1 MKLIGKLVAFL
12 LVFSLLF
19 VCLRVYSGYE
29 QVILM
34 ADLEDIGGV
43 PWLYSAVCLIFTILA
58 GFIIQSQWNHWNS
71 LVGAVKG
78 EVSALHQLWF
88 WSAYFPTEVQAKA
101 RTAIRHYLATTLKE
115 EWGQRREEE
124 SDAASQALASIRES
138 VSEMFERPEF
148 MVTAFSMFSDV
159 LRHRENRLHFS
170 HTPMPTILKSTVLS
184 ADGLVIAL
192 SLLIGVK
199 HMWLDYLFTMSIAL
213 LAFSVYLVL
222 DDLDSP
228 LRPGLWHLTPED
240 YQRLLTKFELG
251 SKKWTPSA

>member
-1 MKLIGKLVAFL
+1 MKLIAKFVVFL
-12 LVFSLLF
+12 LLFSLLF
-19 VCLRVYSGYE
+19 LLLRIYSSYD

-43 PWLYSAVCLIFTILA
+43 PWLYSAVCLIFSILA
-58 GFIIQSQWNHWNS
+58 GFIIQSQWGHWNT

-88 WSAYFPTEVQAKA
+88 WSAYFPAEVQMKT
-101 RTAIRHYLATTLKE
+101 RTAIRHYLSTTLKE
-115 EWGQRREEE
+115 EWGPTAEEE
-124 SDAASQALASIRES
+124 SDAAGQALASIRES

-159 LRHRENRLHFS
+159 LRHRENRLHYS
-170 HTPMPTILKSTVLS
+170 HRPMPKALKSTVLL
-184 ADGLVIAL
+184 ADVLVIGL
-192 SLLIGVK
+192 SLLIGVR
-199 HMWLDYLFTMSIAL
+199 HMWLDYIFTLSIAL

-240 YQRLLTKFELG
+240 YQRLLTKL
-251 SKKWTPSA
+251 K

>member
-1 MKLIGKLVAFL
+1 MKLIAKFVVFL
-12 LVFSLLF
+12 LLFSLLF
-19 VCLRVYSGYE
+19 LLLRIYSGYD

-43 PWLYSAVCLIFTILA
+43 PWLYSAVCLIFSILA
-58 GFIIQSQWNHWNS
+58 GFIIQSQWGHWNT
-71 LVGAVKG
+71 LIGAVKG

-88 WSAYFPTEVQAKA
+88 WSAYFPAEAQMKT
-101 RTAIRHYLATTLKE
+101 RTAIRDYLNTTLKE
-115 EWGQRREEE
+115 EWGQTAEEE
-124 SDAASQALASIRES
+124 SDAAGQALASIRES

-159 LRHRENRLHFS
+159 LRHRENRLHYS
-170 HTPMPTILKSTVLS
+170 HRPMPKVLKSTVLL
-184 ADGLVIAL
+184 ADVMVIGL
-192 SLLIGVK
+192 SLLIGVR
-199 HMWLDYLFTMSIAL
+199 HMWLDYVFTLSIAL

-240 YQRLLTKFELG
+240 YQRLLTKL
-251 SKKWTPSA
+251 K